1 MSWDLLF
8 YGILNALFTLLVSP
22 LFISLIKK
30 VKAATQKRKGPP
42 LLQTYYNLAKLF
54 KKETVYS
61 QNSSWIMKATPIINI
76 AALITASLFVPMLFI
91 PQPTDLVGNIILFI
105 YLLALAKFFMALS
118 GLDAGSTFGGMGSS
132 REMAISALI
141 EPITIIV
148 FAALAIMFK
157 TTSIPDIFRGTLNSS
172 IIVDPVLILIAFS
185 LFIIIIVESSRV
197 PVDNP
202 ETHLELTMIHEAMI
216 LEQSGKNLA
225 LMELSSAMKQL
236 LLCSAITGVLL
247 FPEWNVLHADQAS
260 IAKPASAG
268 FVNDWLRSKND
279 TWEAFDIGG
288 QFRTRFEYR
297 SHLAVPRNPG
307 TADFRDLMSPD
318 ENSYW
323 LFRTRAHMGFKPTD
337 WVGVYLEGRDSFSES
352 DARTPDLESDRLDL
366 HQGYITLGNPQRFPI
381 TAKVGR
387 QELIYGRT
395 SDRRF

>member
-8 YGILNALFTLLVSP
+8 YGILNVLFTLLVSP

-30 VKAATQKRKGPP
+30 VKAAAQKRKGPP

-61 QNSSWIMKATPIINI
+61 QNASWIMKATPIINI
-76 AALITASLFVPMLFI
+76 AALVTASLFVPMLFI

-141 EPITIIV
+141 EPITIVV

-157 TTSIPDIFRGTLNSS
+157 TTSIPDIFRGTLDSS
-172 IIVDPVLILIAFS
+172 IIVDPVLILIAVS

-202 ETHLELTMIHEAMI
+202 ETHLELTMVHEAMI

-225 LMELSSAMKQL
+225 LMELSSAMKQML
-236 LLCSAITGVLL
+236 LMALLINTLIPWGLTTDFSAAAIFVSLL
-247 FPEWNVLHADQAS
+247 
-260 IAKPASAG
+260 
-268 FVNDWLRSKND
+268 
-279 TWEAFDIGG
+279 AFLIKAVV
-288 QFRTRFEYR
+288 
-297 SHLAVPRNPG
+297 LAVVIGLFESACAKSRF
-307 TADFRDLMSPD
+307 FRLPA
-318 ENSYW
+318 
-323 LFRTRAHMGFKPTD
+323 LFALALFLALITII
-337 WVGVYLEGRDSFSES
+337 LEVF
-352 DARTPDLESDRLDL
+352 A
-366 HQGYITLGNPQRFPI
+366 
-381 TAKVGR
+381 
-387 QELIYGRT
+387 
-395 SDRRF
+395 